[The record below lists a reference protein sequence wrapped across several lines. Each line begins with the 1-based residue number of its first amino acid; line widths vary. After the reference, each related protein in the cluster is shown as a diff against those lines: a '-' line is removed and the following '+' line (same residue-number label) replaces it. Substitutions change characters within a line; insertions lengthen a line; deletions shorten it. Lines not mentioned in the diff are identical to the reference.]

1 MSVDLTT
8 RYLGLELKNP
18 IIPSASPLTG
28 DLDSAR
34 RLEDAGAAAIV
45 LPSLFEEQII
55 AEAEEL
61 DHYLTQGTESFAE
74 ALSYFPAQDEYR
86 LGVDDYLEKLRAM
99 KETLSIPVIASLN
112 GVSSGGW
119 TGYARKMEEA
129 GADAVELNVYFI
141 PTDPGL
147 GGREVE
153 QIYVDVLAEV
163 KRSVGLPVAI
173 KLSPFFSAMSE
184 MAHRLDHVG
193 ADGLTLFNRFYQPDI
208 DLQDMAVKPNMLLS
222 TPMAMRLPLRWI
234 AILSGG
240 LEADLAASGGIHN
253 GLDALKVILAGARAA
268 QVASVLLA
276 RGPAVVG
283 EMLAE
288 MEAWL
293 QQRDFTGIGQVRGKL
308 SQAAVAEPA
317 AYERALYVQALQTY
331 R

>member
-1 MSVDLTT
+1 MSVDLKT

-28 DLDSAR
+28 DLDSVR

-55 AEAEEL
+55 AEAAEL

-74 ALSYFPAQDEYR
+74 ALSYFPAQEEYR

-99 KETLSIPVIASLN
+99 KEALAIPVIASLN
-112 GVSSGGW
+112 GVSAGGW

-129 GADAVELNVYFI
+129 GAAAVELNVYFI
-141 PTDPGL
+141 PTDPAL
-147 GGREVE
+147 DGREVE
-153 QIYVDVLAEV
+153 QIYVDVLADV
-163 KRSVGLPVAI
+163 KRSVGVPVAI
-173 KLSPFFSAMSE
+173 KLGPFFSAMSE
-184 MAHRLDHVG
+184 MAHRLDQAG

-208 DLQDMAVKPNMLLS
+208 DMEDMAVKPNMLLS
-222 TPMAMRLPLRWI
+222 TPMALRLPLRWI

-240 LEADLAASGGIHN
+240 LRADLAASGGIHN
-253 GLDALKVILAGARAA
+253 GLDALKVILVGARAA

-276 RGPAVVG
+276 RGPAVIG
-283 EMLAE
+283 EMLQE
-288 MEAWL
+288 METWL
-293 QQRDFTGIGQVRGKL
+293 AQRDFTGIDQVRGKL